1 MAIQAEKERKMDFI
15 IKSHAFNSKFNEQK
29 EENFKVNRKIENSE

>member
-15 IKSHAFNSKFNEQK
+15 TKSNAFNSKFKEQK
-29 EENFKVNRKIENSE
+29 EESSK